1 MGTAAGKGVS
11 VWYSV
16 SEGVRF
22 GDGRGG
28 ADTYVV
34 SVSKGVG
41 GVREATEMATSEG
54 DSRQLAEVQ
63 AAASGTVAARAMA
76 AGGIK

>member
-28 ADTYVV
+28 AVMYVV
-34 SVSKGVG
+34 GGSKGVS
-41 GVREATEMATSEG
+41 GVRVSSG
-54 DSRQLAEVQ
+54 DSNGRRQGKTV
-63 AAASGTVAARAMA
+63 SGG
-76 AGGIK
+76 AGGIVRGGEGKGGWRK